1 MRYKTRGPH
10 KSSDLLSVLL
20 SHFSPFMN
28 LARIK
33 CLSQLVCAMC
43 KVQTVNFSKLASAFD
58 NRTPKDSSMRRIQ
71 RFMAQTVLN
80 LDIVAK
86 VVMKLLPEKGPYVL
100 SMDRTNWK
108 FGEEN
113 INALV
118 IGITYKKVAFPIL
131 FKLLDKRGNSN
142 CEERIEIMQRF
153 IRLFGRESIACLVA
167 DREFIGEE
175 WVKWL
180 NDWGIEYHLRVKENF
195 WVEDPRTGEEKR
207 VKSMFIHLK
216 DKQEL
221 VLHRIY
227 RIKGQLCYLSGAR
240 LKNSDGVPELQILIS
255 FSRPDLALSR
265 YKERWQIE
273 SCFRG
278 MKSSGFN
285 IEDTHLVHLER
296 VEQLFGVMII
306 SFTWAYLVGI
316 KKDIEVKA
324 IRILKTGNRAI
335 SVMKYGL
342 EHIASV
348 LLNPLRPQ
356 PFDIFKILSCA

>member
-1 MRYKTRGPH
+1 MENPNEI
-10 KSSDLLSVLL
+10 D
-20 SHFSPFMN
+20 P
-28 LARIK
+28 RIP
-33 CLSQLVCAMC
+33 VE
-43 KVQTVNFSKLASAFD
+43 
-58 NRTPKDSSMRRIQ
+58 
-71 RFMAQTVLN
+71 TVLN
-80 LDIVAK
+80 MDIVAK
-86 VVMKLLPEKGPYVL
+86 VVIKLLPEKGPYVL

-118 IGITYKKVAFPIL
+118 IGITYKKIAFPIL
-131 FKLLDKRGNSN
+131 FKLLDKRGSSN

-195 WVEDPRTGEEKR
+195 WIEDPRTGEEKR

>member
-1 MRYKTRGPH
+1 MSYKTRGHH

-20 SHFSPFMN
+20 THFGSSMN

-58 NRTPKDSSMRRIQ
+58 NRTSKDSSMRRIQ

-80 LDIVAK
+80 MDVVAK
-86 VVMKLLPEKGPYVL
+86 LVMKLLPVKGPYVL

-153 IRLFGRESIACLVA
+153 IRLFGRESIECLVA

-175 WVKWL
+175 WVEWL
-180 NDWGIEYHLRVKENF
+180 NDRNIEYHLRVKENF
-195 WVEDPRTGEEKR
+195 WIEDPRTKKEKR

-216 DKQEL
+216 DRQEL

-240 LKNSDGVPELQILIS
+240 LKNSEGVPELQILIS
-255 FSRPDLALSR
+255 FSKPDLALSR

-273 SCFRG
+273 TCFYD
-278 MKSSGFN
+278 KH
-285 IEDTHLVHLER
+285 I
-296 VEQLFGVMII
+296 VMQSNMV
-306 SFTWAYLVGI
+306 SFLA
-316 KKDIEVKA
+316 
-324 IRILKTGNRAI
+324 
-335 SVMKYGL
+335 
-342 EHIASV
+342 
-348 LLNPLRPQ
+348 NPL
-356 PFDIFKILSCA
+356 IV

>member
-1 MRYKTRGPH
+1 MRYKTRGHH

-180 NDWGIEYHLRVKENF
+180 NDWGIE
-195 WVEDPRTGEEKR
+195 
-207 VKSMFIHLK
+207 
-216 DKQEL
+216 
-221 VLHRIY
+221 
-227 RIKGQLCYLSGAR
+227 
-240 LKNSDGVPELQILIS
+240 
-255 FSRPDLALSR
+255 
-265 YKERWQIE
+265 
-273 SCFRG
+273 
-278 MKSSGFN
+278 
-285 IEDTHLVHLER
+285 
-296 VEQLFGVMII
+296 
-306 SFTWAYLVGI
+306 
-316 KKDIEVKA
+316 
-324 IRILKTGNRAI
+324 
-335 SVMKYGL
+335 
-342 EHIASV
+342 
-348 LLNPLRPQ
+348 
-356 PFDIFKILSCA
+356 

>member
-1 MRYKTRGPH
+1 MQYETRGRH
-10 KSSDLLSVLL
+10 KSNDLLSVLL
-20 SHFSPFMN
+20 THFRPSMN

-33 CLSQLVCAMC
+33 CLSQLICAMC
-43 KVQTVNFSKLASAFD
+43 KVQTVNFTKLASAFD
-58 NRTPKDSSMRRIQ
+58 NKAEKDSSMRRIQ
-71 RFMAQTVLN
+71 RFMAQSVLN
-80 LDIVAK
+80 TDLIAK
-86 VVMKLLPEKGPYVL
+86 VIVRLLPFKGPFTL

-108 FGEEN
+108 FGEVN

-118 IGITYKKVAFPIL
+118 VGITYKKVAFPIL

-142 CEERIEIMQRF
+142 CEERIDIMQRF
-153 IRLFGRESIACLVA
+153 IRLFGCESIGCLVA
-167 DREFIGEE
+167 DREFIGQKWIE
-175 WVKWL
+175 WL
-180 NDWGIEYHLRVKENF
+180 NAWGIEYHLRIKENF
-195 WVEDPRTGEEKR
+195 WVEEPRTGQQKR
-207 VKSMFIHLK
+207 AKSMFIHLK

-240 LKNSDGVPELQILIS
+240 LKNSDDVPELQILVS
-255 FSRPDLALSR
+255 FNQPETALSR

-285 IEDTHLVHLER
+285 IENTHLIHLER
-296 VEQLFGVMII
+296 IEQLFGVMII
-306 SFTWAYLVGI
+306 AFTWAYLVGI
-316 KKDIEVKA
+316 KRDIEVKA
-324 IRILKTGNRAI
+324 IRILKTGYRAI
-335 SVMKYGL
+335 SIMKYGL

-356 PFDIFKILSCA
+356 PFNIFKILSCA

>member
-1 MRYKTRGPH
+1 MQPLLRWYITSRYRRYITNRYKRYIYP
-10 KSSDLLSVLL
+10 
-20 SHFSPFMN
+20 
-28 LARIK
+28 AIIK
-33 CLSQLVCAMC
+33 
-43 KVQTVNFSKLASAFD
+43 
-58 NRTPKDSSMRRIQ
+58 
-71 RFMAQTVLN
+71 
-80 LDIVAK
+80 
-86 VVMKLLPEKGPYVL
+86 
-100 SMDRTNWK
+100 
-108 FGEEN
+108 
-113 INALV
+113 
-118 IGITYKKVAFPIL
+118 
-131 FKLLDKRGNSN
+131 
-142 CEERIEIMQRF
+142 
-153 IRLFGRESIACLVA
+153 
-167 DREFIGEE
+167 
-175 WVKWL
+175 
-180 NDWGIEYHLRVKENF
+180 
-195 WVEDPRTGEEKR
+195 EKR

-221 VLHRIY
+221 VLHRRY

-342 EHIASV
+342 EHITSV
-348 LLNPLRPQ
+348 LLNPLSPNHS
-356 PFDIFKILSCA
+356 IFLKFCHVLKNYL

>member
-1 MRYKTRGPH
+1 MHYETRGH
-10 KSSDLLSVLL
+10 RKSNDLLSVLL
-20 SHFSPFMN
+20 THFGSTMN
-28 LARIK
+28 LARVK
-33 CLSQLVCAMC
+33 CLSQLICAMC

-58 NRTPKDSSMRRIQ
+58 NRASKDSSMRRIQ

-80 LDIVAK
+80 MDLVAR
-86 VVMKLLPEKGPYVL
+86 VIMKLLPSKGPYTL

-108 FGEEN
+108 FGEVN

-118 IGITYKKVAFPIL
+118 IGVTYKKVAFPIL

-142 CEERIEIMQRF
+142 CGERIEIMERF
-153 IRLFGRESIACLVA
+153 LRLFGRESIACLVA

-180 NDWGIEYHLRVKENF
+180 NDWGIEYHIRVKENF
-195 WVEDPRTGEEKR
+195 WIEDPRTGEEKR
-207 VKSMFIHLK
+207 VRDMFIHLK

-221 VLHRIY
+221 VLHHIY

-255 FSRPDLALSR
+255 FNKPEIALSR
-265 YKERWQIE
+265 YRERWQIE
-273 SCFRG
+273 TCFRG

-296 VEQLFGVMII
+296 IEQLFGVMII

-348 LLNPLRPQ
+348 LLNPRRTQ